1 MTNPSASRAEEEEKN
16 HQESRKK
23 WIDLLN
29 ESVHTS
35 DDIDIGDIIAVSR
48 ATKSLNT
55 SVISF

>member
-1 MTNPSASRAEEEEKN
+1 MINPSASRAEEEEKN
-16 HQESRKK
+16 HQGSRKK